1 MDDKLTKALD
11 FSNYMVTLNN
21 QKRLLEE
28 KYQQD
33 LLYFHNGCQFSVTK
47 EIVSFVKLL
56 LESEQTEDVVLTDD
70 NGIPTVIKDIESFY
84 NEILQV
90 YFSASN
96 TYHTEY
102 IILKKQRTVEK
113 LVNYEQS

>member
-1 MDDKLTKALD
+1 MDEKLSKALD

-33 LLYFHNGCQFSVTK
+33 LLHFYNGCQFSVTK
-47 EIVSFVKLL
+47 ETVSFVKLL
-56 LESEQTEDVVLTDD
+56 LENEQTENVVLIDD
-70 NGIPTVIKDIESFY
+70 NNIPTIIEDIESFY
-84 NEILQV
+84 NDILQV

-96 TYHTEY
+96 SYHTEY
-102 IILKKQRTVEK
+102 IKLKKQRTVEK
-113 LVNYEQS
+113 LVDYEQS